1 MRKRTILLATS
12 PTTGLL
18 TALPATAATAAP
30 APGPTADF
38 NGDGYGDVALAAP
51 ATAPATGPVTGPV
64 TEGARTFG
72 PGALGQT
79 RSYGAFGAHLIG

>member
-51 ATAPATGPVTGPV
+51 ATAPATGPVT
-64 TEGARTFG
+64 EGARTFG

-79 RSYGAFGAHLIG
+79 RSYRAFGAHLIG